1 MVNMSKTVSFF
12 QMYLLDN
19 TEIEILPY
27 TVLSVAPPR
36 WLNSQRPFLAQ
47 FIMAMNLV
55 GMLVNPDGL

>member
-1 MVNMSKTVSFF
+1 
-12 QMYLLDN
+12 MYLLDN